1 MACSS
6 KAHNEFSVPH
16 SIQSDSS
23 EVIRFIV
30 VPTPDFSQALNIPS
44 AIAPILDHLLGQE
57 IEFEDICRE
66 KWTVTFS
73 YAGNVLSV
81 VKGWN
86 NFYRDH
92 DLGEA
97 CALAFSYIKG
107 SHFYV
112 AIYDRSACERTK
124 FNYEMPRVKNHGSQ
138 HVDVQR
144 LSEMELPHQ
153 TQSLGKSEGNR
164 DPVSKI
170 QCGKRKGKEPI
181 IRNKHHSKTLDAG
194 ASSDDANASSTTAN
208 PDNIKMPYGKRK
220 GKEPIIRNKHCS
232 KNLDT
237 GAPSASVN
245 ASPTRANP
253 DNIKMPSGK
262 RKGKEPIIRNKHRSK
277 NLDAGA
283 PSAGANASST
293 RANPDDIKMPYGL
306 EKINKRKRV
315 GVLKGKHCKPVVLVS
330 HPSEGDGPSEPTG
343 HAREDMDSAM
353 EDGTIAE
360 DSSPGF

>member
-181 IRNKHHSKTLDAG
+181 IRNKH
-194 ASSDDANASSTTAN
+194 
-208 PDNIKMPYGKRK
+208 
-220 GKEPIIRNKHCS
+220 CS

-253 DNIKMPSGK
+253 DNIKMPSDAGK